1 MQVGM
6 LGAGGHEIAIA
17 PLVSKEIQ
25 LRGTFRFKDE
35 IDAAITML
43 GENPWI
49 APTITH
55 TYPLEK
61 AAEAF
66 AMAKNSEESGKV
78 LIELN

>member
-35 IDAAITML
+35 IDPAIKML
-43 GENPWI
+43 AQNPWI
-49 APTITH
+49 A
-55 TYPLEK
+55 
-61 AAEAF
+61 
-66 AMAKNSEESGKV
+66 
-78 LIELN
+78 